1 VARLGLLHQIEKIEI
16 GNTSYLVVEMKYSV
30 REMTIND
37 YEEVHSLWK
46 QTEEILRPCC
56 NLSAGHVDTYSPG
69 GMSLI
74 RSFLADARTVAV
86 LMIVVI

>member
-37 YEEVHSLWK
+37 YEKVYSLWK
-46 QTEEILRPCC
+46 QAEGLTLEE
-56 NLSAGHVDTYSPG
+56 SDTREAIALYLGRNPG
-69 GMSLI
+69 LCFVAIVSSL
-74 RSFLADARTVAV
+74 
-86 LMIVVI
+86 